1 MGKFTGV
8 LLASDYDNTL
18 LNTEKAFL
26 SGSPAPVI
34 PPRNV
39 EALGYFMG
47 NGGTFTI
54 STGRAVPS
62 IRNFAADIPCN
73 APFVVAN
80 GAALYDFRTHTYTD
94 TLPLP
99 DSVPERGAE
108 ILSLFASTGLE
119 LYDTRDVVYAVRP
132 NQYTH
137 LHEQITRVPVVPKE
151 AVSDVPR
158 PVLKM
163 MFEDDHEILE
173 RVQEAV
179 LSRDWSADCEVFFTA
194 RTLLEVTAK
203 GATKGNMVLRL
214 AARLG
219 IAREN
224 VYCAG
229 DEANDI
235 SMLQSAAEGF
245 APSNCVPA
253 VRDCGATIVGD
264 CAHGAIA
271 DIIEILDRRY

>member
-8 LLASDYDNTL
+8 LLSSDYDNTL

-26 SGSPAPVI
+26 SGSPAPTI
-34 PPRNV
+34 PPRNLK
-39 EALGYFMG
+39 ALAYFMD

-62 IRNFAADIPCN
+62 IRNFAADIPAN

-80 GAALYDFRTHTYTD
+80 GAALYDFRTRAYSE
-94 TLPLP
+94 TLLLP
-99 DSVPERGAE
+99 GNVPDRASE
-108 ILSLFASTGLE
+108 ILSLFPSAGLE
-119 LYDTRDVVYAVRP
+119 LYDTLDVVHAVRP
-132 NQYTH
+132 NQYTR
-137 LHEQITRVPVVPKE
+137 LHEQITRVPVVPHE
-151 AVSDVPR
+151 SLSEVPR

-163 MFEDDHEILE
+163 MFEDAHETLE
-173 RVQEAV
+173 ALETAV
-179 LSRDWSADCEVFFTA
+179 LARDWSRQCEVFFTA

-203 GATKGNMVLRL
+203 GATKGAMTLRL
-214 AARLG
+214 AERLG
-219 IAREN
+219 IAPEN

-235 SMLQSAAEGF
+235 SMLEAAAEGF
-245 APSNCVPA
+245 APSNCVQA

-264 CAHGAIA
+264 CADGAIA
-271 DIIEILDRRY
+271 DIIDILDSRY